1 MAAPEEPAMHDIA
14 PPDHAPHDAGGRFD
28 APIAQEEHQAA
39 HWEKEADAIR
49 MLLADRKR
57 HFFTTDESRRVQ
69 EQLDAETYWSLPYY
83 ERWILAFSSLLDE
96 KGVVRTAEME
106 AEEARL
112 RAAGAHRVEGEPAG
126 HHHHDH
132 DHDHDRDHGH
142 HHDDDGHPYQEDDDA
157 GVSELSPL
165 RLRGLA
171 VRNLLLAKSV
181 VTAEEIR
188 AEIERMDSRGPH
200 NGARVV
206 ARAWTDPGF
215 AARLAADAGAAVG
228 ELGFSGGETVLTALF
243 NTDRLHHLVVC
254 TLCSCYPRSVI
265 GRPPAWYK
273 SRAYRARAVRDP
285 RGVLAEF
292 GTVLPEGVELR
303 VHDSNAELRYLVI
316 PARPA
321 GTEGWSEERLAT
333 LVTRDS
339 MIGVT
344 PARAP

>member
-1 MAAPEEPAMHDIA
+1 MTETTPHDH
-14 PPDHAPHDAGGRFD
+14 PPHDAGGRFAAAID
-28 APIAQEEHQAA
+28 QHEHQPA

-49 MLLADRKR
+49 MLLADRR
-57 HFFTTDESRRVQ
+57 RRFFTTDESRRVQ
-69 EQLDAETYWSLPYY
+69 EQLDAATYWTVPYY
-83 ERWILAFSSLLDE
+83 ERWILAFSSLLAE
-96 KGVVRTAEME
+96 KGAVTEAEM
-106 AEEARL
+106 ADEEERL
-112 RAAGAHRVEGEPAG
+112 RVAGAHRIEGEAAG
-126 HHHHDH
+126 GHDHHHDH
-132 DHDHDRDHGH
+132 DHDH
-142 HHDDDGHPYQEDDDA
+142 HPYQEDDDA
-157 GVSELSPL
+157 ATTELPPL

-171 VRNLLLAKSV
+171 VRNLLLAKGI

-188 AEIERMDSRGPH
+188 AEIERMDGRGPE

-206 ARAWTDPGF
+206 ARAWTDPAF

-228 ELGFSGGETVLTALF
+228 ELGLSGGETVLTALF
-243 NTDRLHHLVVC
+243 NTPRLHHLVVC
-254 TLCSCYPRSVI
+254 TLCSCYPRSVL

-292 GTVLPEGVELR
+292 GTVLPEGMELR
-303 VHDSNAELRYLVI
+303 VHDSNAELRYLVV

-321 GTEGWSEERLAT
+321 GTEGWDEARLAT

>member
-1 MAAPEEPAMHDIA
+1 MTDIA
-14 PPDHAPHDAGGRFD
+14 PPDHPPHDAGGRF
-28 APIAQEEHQAA
+28 AGPIVKAEHEPA

-69 EQLDAETYWSLPYY
+69 EQLDSAAYWSMPYY
-83 ERWILAFSSLLDE
+83 ERWILAFSTLLDE
-96 KGVVRTAEME
+96 KGVIVAAEME
-106 AEEARL
+106 AEQARL
-112 RAAGAHRVEGEPAG
+112 RAAGAHRVEGAPAGG
-126 HHHHDH
+126 HHHEHDH
-132 DHDHDRDHGH
+132 DHDHDD
-142 HHDDDGHPYQEDDDA
+142 HPYQEDDDA
-157 GVSELSPL
+157 AMTELSPL

-171 VRNLLLAKSV
+171 VRNLLLAKGI
-181 VTAEEIR
+181 VTAQELR

-206 ARAWTDPGF
+206 ARAWNDPGF
-215 AARLAADAGAAVG
+215 AARLAAGAGAAVA
-228 ELGFSGGETVLTALF
+228 ELGLSGGETVLTALF

-254 TLCSCYPRSVI
+254 TLCSCYPRSVL

-292 GTVLPEGVELR
+292 GTVLPEDVELR
-303 VHDSNAELRYLVI
+303 VHDSNAELRYLVV

-321 GTEGWSEERLAT
+321 GTKGWSEERLAT

-344 PARAP
+344 PARTP

>member
-1 MAAPEEPAMHDIA
+1 MTETPPHDH
-14 PPDHAPHDAGGRFD
+14 PPHDAGGRFATAID
-28 APIAQEEHQAA
+28 RREHEPA

-49 MLLADRKR
+49 MLLADRQR
-57 HFFTTDESRRVQ
+57 RFFTTDESRRVQ
-69 EQLDAETYWSLPYY
+69 EQLDAATYWTVPYY
-83 ERWILAFSSLLDE
+83 ERWILAFSSLLAE
-96 KGVVRTAEME
+96 KAVVTATEME
-106 AEEARL
+106 AEEGRL
-112 RAAGAHRVEGEPAG
+112 RAAGAHWIKGEAAG
-126 HHHHDH
+126 HHDH
-132 DHDHDRDHGH
+132 DHDH
-142 HHDDDGHPYQEDDDA
+142 HPCQEDDDA
-157 GVSELSPL
+157 AATELSPL

-171 VRNLLLAKSV
+171 VRNLLLAKGI
-181 VTAEEIR
+181 VTAAEIR
-188 AEIERMDSRGPH
+188 AEIERMDGRGPG

-206 ARAWTDPGF
+206 ARAWTDPAF

-228 ELGFSGGETVLTALF
+228 ELGLSGGETVLTALF
-243 NTDRLHHLVVC
+243 NTPRLHHLVVC
-254 TLCSCYPRSVI
+254 TLCSCYPRSVL

-292 GTVLPEGVELR
+292 GTVLPEGTELR
-303 VHDSNAELRYLVI
+303 VHDSNAELRYLVV

-321 GTEGWSEERLAT
+321 GTEGWDEARLAT

>member
-1 MAAPEEPAMHDIA
+1 MRHPEDAMTHQ
-14 PPDHAPHDAGGRFD
+14 DHAPHDVGGRFD
-28 APIAQEEHQAA
+28 APIAKEEHQAA
-39 HWEKEADAIR
+39 HWEKEADALR

-57 HFFTTDESRRVQ
+57 RFFTTDESRFVQ
-69 EQLDAETYWSLPYY
+69 EQLDGETYWALPYY
-83 ERWILAFSSLLDE
+83 QRWIHATSTLIVA
-96 KGVVRTAEME
+96 KGVVSLAELE

-112 RAAGAHRVEGEPAG
+112 RAEGAHRIEGEAAG

-132 DHDHDRDHGH
+132 DHDD
-142 HHDDDGHPYQEDDDA
+142 HPYQEDDDA
-157 GVSELSPL
+157 DLSEVPPL
-165 RLRGLA
+165 RLRGMAL
-171 VRNLLLAKSV
+171 RNLLVARGI

-188 AEIERMDSRGPH
+188 TEIERMDARGPH

-206 ARAWTDPGF
+206 AKAWADAGY
-215 AARLAADAGAAVG
+215 AARLAADAGAAVE
-228 ELGFSGGETVLTALF
+228 ELGLARGETVLTALF

-254 TLCSCYPRSVI
+254 TLCSCYPRSVL

-292 GTVLPEGVELR
+292 GTVLPDDVELR
-303 VHDSNAELRYLVI
+303 VHDSNAELRYLVV

-321 GTEGWSEERLAT
+321 GTEGWDEARLAE
-333 LVTRDS
+333 LVSRDS

-344 PARAP
+344 PARSA

>member
-1 MAAPEEPAMHDIA
+1 MTDIA
-14 PPDHAPHDAGGRFD
+14 PHDHPTHDAGGRFEG
-28 APIAQEEHQAA
+28 PIAREEHQAA

-49 MLLADRKR
+49 LLLADRKR
-57 HFFTTDESRRVQ
+57 HIFTTDESRRVQ
-69 EQLDAETYWSLPYY
+69 EQLDSATYWSLPYY

-96 KGVVRTAEME
+96 KGLVPVAEME

-112 RAAGAHRVEGEPAG
+112 RATGAHRIEGAPAG
-126 HHHHDH
+126 HHDHDHGHDH
-132 DHDHDRDHGH
+132 DHDHDD
-142 HHDDDGHPYQEDDDA
+142 HPYQEDDDA
-157 GVSELSPL
+157 EATELSPL

-171 VRNLLLAKSV
+171 VRNLLLAKGI

-188 AEIERMDSRGPH
+188 GEIERMDSRGPH
-200 NGARVV
+200 NGAQVV
-206 ARAWTDPGF
+206 ARAWTDPAF

-228 ELGFSGGETVLTALF
+228 ELGLSGGETVLTALF

-254 TLCSCYPRSVI
+254 TLCSCYPRSVL

-292 GTVLPEGVELR
+292 GTALPEDVELR
-303 VHDSNAELRYLVI
+303 VHDSNAELRYLVV
-316 PARPA
+316 PARPE
-321 GTEGWSEERLAT
+321 GTESWSEERLAT

-344 PARAP
+344 PARSPADRG

>member
-1 MAAPEEPAMHDIA
+1 MSSHPLD
-14 PPDHAPHDAGGRFD
+14 DHPPHDAGGRFD
-28 APIAQEEHQAA
+28 GPILRDEHDAA

-49 MLLADRKR
+49 MLLADAKR

-69 EQLDAETYWSLPYY
+69 EQLDSATYWAMPYY
-83 ERWILAFSSLLDE
+83 ERWTLACSTLVIE
-96 KGVVRTAEME
+96 KGVITEAEMQG
-106 AEEARL
+106 EEARL
-112 RAAGAHRVEGEPAG
+112 RDAGEYIVHGEAAGHH

-132 DHDHDRDHGH
+132 DHDHD
-142 HHDDDGHPYQEDDDA
+142 HDDHPYQEDHDA
-157 GVSELSPL
+157 GLTELPPL

-171 VRNLLLAKSV
+171 LRNLLLAKGV
-181 VTAEEIR
+181 VTAAEIR
-188 AEIERMDSRGPH
+188 AEIEKMDSRSPAH
-200 NGARVV
+200 GARIV
-206 ARAWTDPGF
+206 ARAWTDP
-215 AARLAADAGAAVG
+215 AYARRLAADTGAAVQ
-228 ELGFSGGETVLTALF
+228 ELGYSPGETVLTAVF
-243 NTDRLHHLVVC
+243 NDDRTHHLVVC

-292 GTVLPEGVELR
+292 GTTLPGGVSVQ

-316 PARPA
+316 PKRPA
-321 GTEGWSEERLAT
+321 GTEGWDEDRLAE

-344 PARAP
+344 EAKAP

>member
-1 MAAPEEPAMHDIA
+1 MTDH
-14 PPDHAPHDAGGRFD
+14 DHAPHDAGGRFA
-28 APIAQEEHQAA
+28 APIARDDDHQPA
-39 HWEKEADAIR
+39 HWEKEADALR

-69 EQLDAETYWSLPYY
+69 EQLDGETYWSLPYY
-83 ERWILAFSSLLDE
+83 QRWIHATSSLILD
-96 KGVVRTAEME
+96 KGVVSLADLE

-112 RAAGAHRVEGEPAG
+112 RAEGAHRVEGEAAG

-132 DHDHDRDHGH
+132 DHDHD
-142 HHDDDGHPYQEDDDA
+142 HDDHPYQADDDA
-157 GVSELSPL
+157 DLTEIPPL
-165 RLRGLA
+165 RLRGMAL
-171 VRNLLLAKSV
+171 RNLLVARGI

-188 AEIERMDSRGPH
+188 AEIERMDSRGLH

-206 ARAWTDPGF
+206 AKAWADPAY
-215 AARLAADAGAAVG
+215 AARLAADAGAAVE
-228 ELGFSGGETVLTALF
+228 ELGLARGDTVLTALF
-243 NTDRLHHLVVC
+243 NTDQLHNLVVC
-254 TLCSCYPRSVI
+254 TLCSCYPRSVL

-292 GTVLPEGVELR
+292 GTVLPEGTELR
-303 VHDSNAELRYLVI
+303 VHDSNAELRYLVV

-321 GTEGWSEERLAT
+321 GTQGWDETRLAA

-344 PARAP
+344 PARSP

>member
-1 MAAPEEPAMHDIA
+1 MTEIA
-14 PPDHAPHDAGGRFD
+14 PPDHPPHDAGGRFTG
-28 APIAQEEHQAA
+28 QLEREEHQPA

-69 EQLDAETYWSLPYY
+69 EALDAERYWAMPYY
-83 ERWILAFSSLLDE
+83 QRWILAFSSLLDA
-96 KGVVRTAEME
+96 KGVIPLGEME

-112 RAAGAHRVEGEPAG
+112 RAAGLHRVEGAHAG

-132 DHDHDRDHGH
+132 DHDHD
-142 HHDDDGHPYQEDDDA
+142 HDGEDHPYQEDDDA
-157 GVSELSPL
+157 EIEELPPL

-171 VRNLLLAKSV
+171 VRNLLLAKGI
-181 VTAEEIR
+181 VTSEEIR
-188 AEIERMDSRGPH
+188 TEIERMDSRGPH
-200 NGARVV
+200 NGAKIV

-215 AARLAADAGAAVG
+215 AARLAADAGKAVG

-254 TLCSCYPRSVI
+254 TLCSCYPRSVL

-292 GTVLPEGVELR
+292 GTELPAGVELR
-303 VHDSNAELRYLVI
+303 VHDSNAELRYMVV

-321 GTEGWSEERLAT
+321 GTGGWSEDRLAS

-344 PARAP
+344 PAKAP

>member
-1 MAAPEEPAMHDIA
+1 MTEIA
-14 PPDHAPHDAGGRFD
+14 PPDHPPHDAGGRY
-28 APIAQEEHQAA
+28 AGPITREEHEPA

-49 MLLADRKR
+49 ILLADRKR

-69 EQLDAETYWSLPYY
+69 EGLDAPDYWAMPYY
-83 ERWILAFSSLLDE
+83 QRWILAFSSLLDT
-96 KGVVRTAEME
+96 KGVIPEAEMQ

-112 RAAGAHRVEGEPAG
+112 RAAGLHRVEGAPAA
-126 HHHHDH
+126 HQHHDH
-132 DHDHDRDHGH
+132 DHEHDHDD
-142 HHDDDGHPYQEDDDA
+142 HPYQQDDDA
-157 GVSELSPL
+157 TLEELPPL

-171 VRNLLLAKSV
+171 VRNLLLAKGI

-188 AEIERMDSRGPH
+188 TEIERMDSRGPH

-215 AARLAADAGAAVG
+215 AARLAADAGRTVG

-243 NTDRLHHLVVC
+243 NTDRLHNLVVC
-254 TLCSCYPRSVI
+254 TLCSCYPRSVL

-292 GTVLPEGVELR
+292 GTHLPDDVELR
-303 VHDSNAELRYLVI
+303 VHDSNAELRYMVI

-321 GTEGWSEERLAT
+321 GTEDWSEEQLAT
-333 LVTRDS
+333 LITRDS

-344 PARAP
+344 PAKSP